1 MYMFGAICVL
11 LFFYVWFFIPETK
24 NVPLEEIDIL
34 FGGAVH
40 TDAEIGTKQ
49 GAVTV
54 ELVEQSA
61 GKRGSRDDDA

>member
-40 TDAEIGTKQ
+40 TDAEIETKQ

-61 GKRGSRDDDA
+61 GKRGSGDDHA